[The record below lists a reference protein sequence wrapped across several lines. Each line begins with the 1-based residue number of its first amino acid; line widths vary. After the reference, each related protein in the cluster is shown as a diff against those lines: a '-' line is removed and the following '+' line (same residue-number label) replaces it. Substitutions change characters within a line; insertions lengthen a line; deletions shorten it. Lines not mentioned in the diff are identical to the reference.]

1 MLDGMFVGSRCK
13 LLQTARRGF
22 RGLEVVWC
30 NGTAIS
36 GWMAPEAPAACS
48 GRLFGDTLRGKSNEF
63 FEAIVRMKL

>member
-1 MLDGMFVGSRCK
+1 MQTSANRTTRVPRAGSGLVQRDGD
-13 LLQTARRGF
+13 F
-22 RGLEVVWC
+22 RVE
-30 NGTAIS
+30 AIS